1 MQKLA
6 AGEDPLKAFSDAADA
21 AEAGAA
27 ATKTMMAQVI
37 YNRPFFSSLKLQ
49 EFRLAS
55 VHETFSLKSVFKLQ
69 AGRSSY
75 VPEHILATVPDPGAM
90 AAAQWL
96 KAAAKA
102 LLPSP

>member
-1 MQKLA
+1 MDALIPASVTLQEKLA

-27 ATKTMMAQVI
+27 ATKTMMA
-37 YNRPFFSSLKLQ
+37 
-49 EFRLAS
+49 
-55 VHETFSLKSVFKLQ
+55 Q